1 MRRCTWVGMCEPT
14 RMQKQ
19 PSLLHEMDGK
29 KMYQV
34 IVLRHVKLLVF
45 ASRCRLEVL
54 RNQQQ
59 QEEER

>member
-1 MRRCTWVGMCEPT
+1 
-14 RMQKQ
+14 MQKQ

-59 QEEER
+59 QEEEER